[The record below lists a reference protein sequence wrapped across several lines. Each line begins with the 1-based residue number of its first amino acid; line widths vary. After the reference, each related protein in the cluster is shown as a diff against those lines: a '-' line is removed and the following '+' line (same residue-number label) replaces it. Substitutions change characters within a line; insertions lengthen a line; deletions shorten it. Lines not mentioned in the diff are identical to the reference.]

1 MTPTA
6 FKTRYSGKILAT
18 SPSNDLEDDEHQTIL
33 AVSHTLDLIIGIQFN
48 HIIPEHTLQHVS
60 AKIGID
66 LPGLD
71 PLWFGG
77 PRSQDKIHVIHST
90 DWMGT
95 SSVTITPDIAV
106 TNDISILAAISEGEG
121 PTDYRACA
129 GFWSWPTDDF
139 VKSMSNRR
147 FRNSQ
152 GIIRNPL
159 SWEPV
164 PATPEL
170 IFGLQ
175 AGATQW
181 QRVLTAS
188 AEHQAAK
195 FF

>member
-1 MTPTA
+1 MTTTEY
-6 FKTRYSGKILAT
+6 KTRYAGKILAT
-18 SPSNDLEDDEHQTIL
+18 SPSNDLEEDEHQTIL
-33 AVSHTLDLIIGIQFN
+33 AVSHSSELIIGLQFN
-48 HIIPEHTLQHVS
+48 QIIPNHTLQHVS

-77 PRSQDKIHVIHST
+77 TRSQDKIHVIHST
-90 DWMGT
+90 DWMGPT
-95 SSVTITPDIAV
+95 SVSITNDIAV
-106 TNDISILAAISEGEG
+106 TNDISILAAISGGEG
-121 PTDYRACA
+121 PEEYRACA
-129 GFWSWPTDDF
+129 GFWSWPTSDF
-139 VKSMSNRR
+139 VRSMNNRR
-147 FRNSQ
+147 LKNSQ
-152 GIIRNPL
+152 GIIRTPL
-159 SWEPV
+159 SLETV

-175 AGATQW
+175 AGAMQW

>member
-1 MTPTA
+1 MTTA

-33 AVSHTLDLIIGIQFN
+33 AVSHTADLIIGIQFN
-48 HIIPEHTLQHVS
+48 QIIPDHTLQHVS

-77 PRSQDKIHVIHST
+77 NRSQDKIHVIHST
-90 DWMGT
+90 DWMGA

-106 TNDISILAAISEGEG
+106 TNDISILAAISAGDG

-129 GFWSWPTDDF
+129 GFWSWPTNDF
-139 VKSMSNRR
+139 VRSMTNRR
-147 FRNSQ
+147 FRNTQ

-170 IFGLQ
+170 IFGMQ
-175 AGATQW
+175 AGAVQW